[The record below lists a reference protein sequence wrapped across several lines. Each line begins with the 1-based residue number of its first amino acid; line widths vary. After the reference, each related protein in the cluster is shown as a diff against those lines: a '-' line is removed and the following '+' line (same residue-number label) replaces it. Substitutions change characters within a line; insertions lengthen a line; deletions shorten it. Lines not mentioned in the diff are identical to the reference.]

1 MKSWYHRHHMFF
13 SLSKQKRRWALY
25 GIASIFS
32 VCLIAGVGFL
42 LSSQTTILSSVFGMG
57 GEANRML
64 PANLE
69 DSMQYPVKVEI
80 LLRQAEVEL
89 VAGEAEEAIRLY
101 ERALE
106 QGGDLK
112 VMQSLFDA
120 ALLVGDIKKAES
132 VLGLLSFRGVPESSL
147 DSLRGLMLI
156 RKGEL
161 AEARQIFMQNPGH
174 AEHSFGLLVTSIL
187 EGDHEGSEG
196 YIEFLLENR
205 DPLIVHSAQTIK
217 GAYDEFALFEEGKDE
232 HLKTL
237 LARALG
243 QIGQWPAASV
253 LLSEVTAD
261 EPHYRDAHILLGY
274 SYFMMG
280 ESENALSAFEDA
292 HSIDPEKA
300 ETQYFLGRMHER
312 LGSELEAMTFF
323 GYALQNGFTPK
334 RSVRERLAALA
345 VDRGSFEEAIGQFM
359 AVVDEGEADAKIYR
373 ELITLILDHKKDTDL
388 ARDLAM
394 QAQKEIGDSSAEVLD
409 LIGWTAFL
417 MGDVDE
423 AAGYLMAATSQDPT
437 LASAW
442 YHNGLLAEQVGD
454 RSSALASFRRAY
466 EESMGSDQVLAFKAA
481 QRHNGLLEGVE

>member
-1 MKSWYHRHHMFF
+1 MF
-13 SLSKQKRRWALY
+13 
-25 GIASIFS
+25 SI
-32 VCLIAGVGFL
+32 CLIAGIGYL
-42 LSSQTTILSSVFGMG
+42 LSGHTQVLKSVLGMG
-57 GEANRML
+57 GEENRML
-64 PANLE
+64 PATLE
-69 DSMQYPVKVEI
+69 DSMQYPVRVEI

-89 VAGEAEEAIRLY
+89 AAGEAEEAIKLY

-112 VMQSLFDA
+112 VMRSLFDA

-132 VLGLLSFRGVPESSL
+132 VLGLLTFRGVPESSL
-147 DSLRGLMLI
+147 DALRGLMLI

-161 AEARQIFMQNPGH
+161 ADARQLFVKNPGH
-174 AEHSFGLLVTSIL
+174 AEHSFGLLMTSIL
-187 EGDHEGSEG
+187 EGDHKSAEGQV
-196 YIEFLLENR
+196 EFLLENR

-217 GAYDEFALFEEGKDE
+217 GAYDEFELFEDGKEE

-243 QIGQWPAASV
+243 QIGRWPAASV

-274 SYFMMG
+274 SRFMMG
-280 ESENALSAFEDA
+280 ENENAIAAFESA

-300 ETQYFLGRMHER
+300 ETQYFLGRMHEK
-312 LGSELEAMTFF
+312 LGNELEAMTFL

-334 RSVRERLAALA
+334 RSVRERLATIAI
-345 VDRGSFEEAIGQFM
+345 DRGSFEEAIGQFM
-359 AVVDEGEADAKIYR
+359 AIVDEGEADAKIYR
-373 ELITLILDHKKDTDL
+373 QLITLILDHKKDEVR

-394 QAQKEIGDSSAEVLD
+394 QAKKEIGESSPDVLD

-423 AAGYLMAATSQDPT
+423 AASYLMAATSQDPT

-442 YHNGLLAEQVGD
+442 FHNGLLAEQVGD
-454 RSSALASFRRAY
+454 GNSALASFRRAY
-466 EESMGSDQVLAFKAA
+466 EESIGSDQDLAFKAA
-481 QRHNGLLEGVE
+481 ERHNSLLEASAD